1 MGRGLTLP
9 ALPARLVAMRTYEIV
24 TTYGLVSG
32 TRAYSDTQ
40 ARQQAEALFG
50 AENVDSIRLV

>member
-1 MGRGLTLP
+1 MTGLLP
-9 ALPARLVAMRTYEIV
+9 FAIVMAMRTYEIV

-50 AENVDSIRLV
+50 PENVDSVNLV